1 MIEINRHTLQNG
13 LRIVHNYNPDTKTV
27 TLNILYVVGGK
38 NDNPTQTGYAH
49 LLEHLMF
56 EGSKNALDFDREI
69 QTAGGE
75 NNAYT
80 TSDITNYYDILPHQ
94 NIETAF
100 WLESDRMMNLNLTEE
115 SLMVQRNVVAEEFKQ
130 RVLNKDY
137 GDASAIYRKMAYK
150 KHPYRIPVIGEK
162 LSHIYDAQLS
172 DVISYYKTYYS
183 PNNAILSVVG
193 NITFSECIRLVEKW
207 FGDIPPQQITPIQ
220 LPKEPRQRKA
230 RFKRIERNV
239 PANNIYK
246 VYHMSSI
253 YDKDYPCF
261 DLITD
266 ILASGKSSRLNRELV
281 QNKKIFS
288 MIDSVITGDVD
299 PGLLVVVG
307 RVNPEVKIE
316 DADEALSS
324 EIARLGNEL
333 ITRRELEKVLNK
345 FESNFLFE
353 NIGAGELAAN
363 LAYYEMLGDAEF
375 INRRVAMYREIT
387 PERIR
392 DVAKRYLV
400 PQNSS
405 TLYYTSSMK

>member
-1 MIEINRHTLQNG
+1 
-13 LRIVHNYNPDTKTV
+13 
-27 TLNILYVVGGK
+27 
-38 NDNPTQTGYAH
+38 
-49 LLEHLMF
+49 
-56 EGSKNALDFDREI
+56 
-69 QTAGGE
+69 
-75 NNAYT
+75 
-80 TSDITNYYDILPHQ
+80 
-94 NIETAF
+94 
-100 WLESDRMMNLNLTEE
+100 
-115 SLMVQRNVVAEEFKQ
+115 
-130 RVLNKDY
+130 
-137 GDASAIYRKMAYK
+137 
-150 KHPYRIPVIGEK
+150 
-162 LSHIYDAQLS
+162 
-172 DVISYYKTYYS
+172 
-183 PNNAILSVVG
+183 
-193 NITFSECIRLVEKW
+193 
-207 FGDIPPQQITPIQ
+207 
-220 LPKEPRQRKA
+220 
-230 RFKRIERNV
+230 
-239 PANNIYK
+239 
-246 VYHMSSI
+246 
-253 YDKDYPCF
+253 
-261 DLITD
+261 
-266 ILASGKSSRLNRELV
+266 
-281 QNKKIFS
+281 